1 MSNASAPEPRQVL
14 NQFVIAVLGLVVGSA
29 LLFFAIGTVGA
40 SPDEDAEP
48 VAIATSSPTTA
59 PTTPSAPTTSAP
71 ATQAPAEVVTP
82 PAATTPAQV
91 VTPDATEAPATPTEA
106 PATPTEAPTTPSSGI
121 DPASISVQVLDAK
134 LDGSTTAAEVADQMI
149 ADGYDMVAEGRA
161 GTVYQQTTIFYG
173 DGQEAAAQQV
183 ADQYGWSAIRPND
196 VGLSDQVDLSILVG
210 LSD

>member
-14 NQFVIAVLGLVVGSA
+14 NQFVIAVLALVVGSA

-48 VAIATSSPTTA
+48 VATATSTPTTA
-59 PTTPSAPTTSAP
+59 PTTTAPTTSAP
-71 ATQAPAEVVTP
+71 ATEAPAEVVTP

-91 VTPDATEAPATPTEA
+91 VTPDPTDAPATPTEA

-196 VGLSDQVDLSILVG
+196 VGLSDEVDLSILVG